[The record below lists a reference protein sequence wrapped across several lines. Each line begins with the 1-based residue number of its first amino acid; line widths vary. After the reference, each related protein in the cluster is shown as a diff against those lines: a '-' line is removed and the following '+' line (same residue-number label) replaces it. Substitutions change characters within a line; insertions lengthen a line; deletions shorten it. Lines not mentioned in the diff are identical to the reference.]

1 MDEKKLVK
9 MKNEGMEFIDR
20 IASRVVQNYDDEFMT
35 EARYSWDQL
44 KGAAYMYVKI
54 FGADDYSGFQLAYIA
69 LHKACKQNG
78 VDIKAIWNNVVAR

>member
-1 MDEKKLVK
+1 MEKTELVK
-9 MKNEGMEFIDR
+9 MKNEGRDFIDR

-44 KGAAYMYVKI
+44 KGATYMYVKI

>member
-1 MDEKKLVK
+1 MDKQELVK

-20 IASRVVQNYDDEFMT
+20 IALRVVQNYDDEFMT

-54 FGADDYSGFQLAYIA
+54 FGGDDYSGFQLAYIA

>member
-1 MDEKKLVK
+1 MGKEELVK
-9 MKNEGMEFIDR
+9 MKNEGMDFIDR
-20 IASRVVQNYDDEFMT
+20 IASKVVQNYDDEFMT

-54 FGADDYSGFQLAYIA
+54 FAADDYSGFQLAYIA